1 MYICIHT
8 YRYAYVC
15 VCVHFLLQTQSSD
28 NKWKVFK
35 ELLAEKL
42 DPAQVQLHLVRNFAI
57 CLITGEGQEISAK
70 ANQANSR

>member
-1 MYICIHT
+1 M
-8 YRYAYVC
+8 C

>member
-1 MYICIHT
+1 MEGFQGI
-8 YRYAYVC
+8 V
-15 VCVHFLLQTQSSD
+15 S
-28 NKWKVFK
+28 
-35 ELLAEKL
+35 EKL